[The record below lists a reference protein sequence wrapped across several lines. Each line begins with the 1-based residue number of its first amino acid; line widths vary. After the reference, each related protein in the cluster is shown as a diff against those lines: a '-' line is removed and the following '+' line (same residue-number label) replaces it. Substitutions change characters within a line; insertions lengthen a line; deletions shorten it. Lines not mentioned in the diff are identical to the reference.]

1 MNNILSTRYLGDTA
15 SRDHGPIWSRLG
27 PFTLVPALLVGLC
40 LGLAGNPESTF
51 AAERQPEA
59 REGGLLLPAEPDRV
73 DPAPRFGTRVLRQGM
88 TGPDVE
94 VLRSMV
100 SSKTLGLRSIG
111 VTNIF
116 DQSTY
121 AAVRRFQARVGLGTS
136 GVVNNRTADRLV
148 GSMPRTGAS
157 WYGPPLYGNST
168 ACGQRFTPTIVGVAH
183 KTLPCGTRVL
193 IGYKGRFLLTRV
205 IDRGPYTPG
214 RTWDLSNGARVAL
227 GYSGID
233 PVRHL
238 IVGR

>member
-1 MNNILSTRYLGDTA
+1 M
-15 SRDHGPIWSRLG
+15 
-27 PFTLVPALLVGLC
+27 LVPALLVALC
-40 LGLAGNPESTF
+40 LGIAGSPESAF
-51 AAERQPEA
+51 ADEGQSDA

-111 VTNIF
+111 VTDIF
-116 DQSTY
+116 DRSTY
-121 AAVRRFQARVGLGTS
+121 TAVRRFQARVGLGTS

-148 GSMPRTGAS
+148 DAMPRTGAS

-227 GYSGID
+227 DYTGID
-233 PVRHL
+233 PVRHF